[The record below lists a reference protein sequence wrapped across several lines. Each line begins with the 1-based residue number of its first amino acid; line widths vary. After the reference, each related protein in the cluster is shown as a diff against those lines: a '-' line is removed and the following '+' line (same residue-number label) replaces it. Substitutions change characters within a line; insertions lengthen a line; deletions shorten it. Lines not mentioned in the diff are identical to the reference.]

1 MEVENA
7 DLQLTQPYSDA
18 TLRDLDR
25 ALWTYP
31 FSKLTDDRAKRLF
44 TLCAASLL
52 WCAGLIDDGSIKY
65 LGMQIGASARLV
77 NWVALGLVAYA
88 FAQWFISK
96 QRDQKHWRLS
106 ISDVNEPLADQLLS
120 PIREVESKVAERN
133 ARHARYAPKIKQI
146 EDQLAD
152 LAAEYAKPIAE
163 AKKNFAGL
171 AGQSAEFTRKPGRE
185 MTELEMQ
192 NQCDVSEGIDDALEG
207 LQSLEESLRLRQDAL
222 TRKRQWYRAR
232 CVLGNE
238 TMRQIAS
245 AVAPKFYAKI
255 DAVHR
260 KGERIGRLSLAVEI
274 MPVYAVFVVTFL
286 WLILH
291 AVKLSP

>member
-1 MEVENA
+1 MEVKNA
-7 DLQLTQPYSDA
+7 DLQLTPPYSGA

-31 FSKLTDDRAKRLF
+31 FSKLTDERAKRLF

-52 WCAGLIDDGSIKY
+52 WCAGLIDDGSIRY

-77 NWVALGLVAYA
+77 NWVALGLVVYA

-106 ISDVNEPLADQLLS
+106 ISEVNEPLADQLLS
-120 PIREVESKVAERN
+120 PIREVASKVAERN

-152 LAAEYAKPIAE
+152 LAAEYAKPIAD
-163 AKKNFAGL
+163 AKKNFDGL

-192 NQCDVSEGIDDALEG
+192 NQRDVSEGLEDALEG

-232 CVLGNE
+232 CVLGDE

-245 AVAPKFYAKI
+245 AAAPKLYAEL
-255 DAVHR
+255 DAVYQG
-260 KGERIGRLSLAVEI
+260 GENIKRFSLAVET
-274 MPVYAVFVVTFL
+274 MPVYAVFAATFL

-291 AVKLSP
+291 AAKLSA

>member
-1 MEVENA
+1 MDVENA

-31 FSKLTDDRAKRLF
+31 FSKLTDERAKRLF

-96 QRDQKHWRLS
+96 QRDQKHWKLS
-106 ISDVNEPLADQLLS
+106 ISDINEPLADQLLS

-163 AKKNFAGL
+163 AKEK
-171 AGQSAEFTRKPGRE
+171 
-185 MTELEMQ
+185 TELEIQ
-192 NQCDVSEGIDDALEG
+192 NQRDVSDGLEDALES
-207 LQSLEESLRLRQDAL
+207 LQSLEESLRLRQDVL

-274 MPVYAVFVVTFL
+274 MPVYAVFIVTFL

-291 AVKLSP
+291 AVKLSA

>member
-7 DLQLTQPYSDA
+7 DLPLTQPYSDA
-18 TLRDLDR
+18 TLRNVDR

-31 FSKLTDDRAKRLF
+31 FSKLTDERAKRLF

-96 QRDQKHWRLS
+96 QRDQKHWKLS
-106 ISDVNEPLADQLLS
+106 ISEVNEPLADQLLS

-133 ARHARYAPKIKQI
+133 ARHARYAPKIEQI

-163 AKKNFAGL
+163 AKKNFEDL
-171 AGQSAEFTRKPGRE
+171 AGEYAKLPRKPGKE

-192 NQCDVSEGIDDALEG
+192 NQRDVSNGLEDALEA
-207 LQSLEESLRLRQDAL
+207 LQSLEEGLRLRQDVL
-222 TRKRQWYRAR
+222 TKKRQWYRAR
-232 CVLGNE
+232 CVIGNE

-245 AVAPKFYAKI
+245 AAAPKFYARI
-255 DAVHR
+255 DAVYQ
-260 KGERIGRLSLAVEI
+260 GGVRIRRSSLAVET

-286 WLILH
+286 WLILR
-291 AVKLSP
+291 AVKLSA

>member
-1 MEVENA
+1 MEVKNA
-7 DLQLTQPYSDA
+7 DLQLTPPYSGA

-31 FSKLTDDRAKRLF
+31 FSKLTDERAKRLF

-52 WCAGLIDDGSIKY
+52 WCAGLIDDGSIRY

-77 NWVALGLVAYA
+77 NWVALGLVVYA

-106 ISDVNEPLADQLLS
+106 ISEANEPLAEQLLS
-120 PIREVESKVAERN
+120 PIREVASKVAERN
-133 ARHARYAPKIKQI
+133 ARRARYAPKIQQI

-152 LAAEYAKPIAE
+152 LAAEYAKPIAD
-163 AKKNFAGL
+163 AKKKFDGL

-185 MTELEMQ
+185 MTGLEMQ
-192 NQCDVSEGIDDALEG
+192 NQRDVSEGLEDALEG

-232 CVLGNE
+232 CVLGDE

-245 AVAPKFYAKI
+245 AAAPEFYARI
-255 DAVHR
+255 DAVHLGAKKITR
-260 KGERIGRLSLAVEI
+260 WSLAVET
-274 MPVYAVFVVTFL
+274 MPVYAVFAATFL

-291 AVKLSP
+291 AVKLSA

>member
-1 MEVENA
+1 MEVKTA
-7 DLQLTQPYSDA
+7 DLQSTQPYSDA

-31 FSKLTDDRAKRLF
+31 FSKLTDERAKRLF

-96 QRDQKHWRLS
+96 QRDQKHWKLS
-106 ISDVNEPLADQLLS
+106 ISDVNEPLADQLWS

-163 AKKNFAGL
+163 AKENFDAL
-171 AGQSAEFTRKPGRE
+171 AARYAEFTRKPGRE
-185 MTELEMQ
+185 MTELEIQ
-192 NQCDVSEGIDDALEG
+192 NQRDVSDGLEDALET
-207 LQSLEESLRLRQDAL
+207 LQSLEESLRLRQDVL

-232 CVLGNE
+232 CVLGSE
-238 TMRQIAS
+238 TMRQIA
-245 AVAPKFYAKI
+245 AAAAPKYYARI

-260 KGERIGRLSLAVEI
+260 KGEGIKRLSLAVEI
-274 MPVYAVFVVTFL
+274 MPIYAVFVVTFL

-291 AVKLSP
+291 AVKLSA

>member
-1 MEVENA
+1 MDVENA
-7 DLQLTQPYSDA
+7 DLQLTQPYSDS
-18 TLRDLDR
+18 TLRELDR

-31 FSKLTDDRAKRLF
+31 FSKLTDERAKRLF

-96 QRDQKHWRLS
+96 QRDQKHWKLS
-106 ISDVNEPLADQLLS
+106 ISDINEPLADQLLS
-120 PIREVESKVAERN
+120 PIREIESKVAERN
-133 ARHARYAPKIKQI
+133 ARHERYAPKIKQI

-163 AKKNFAGL
+163 AKKNFEAL
-171 AGQSAEFTRKPGRE
+171 AAQYAEFNRAPGKE
-185 MTELEMQ
+185 KTELEIQ
-192 NQCDVSEGIDDALEG
+192 RQRDLNDGLEDALEA

-222 TRKRQWYRAR
+222 IRKRQWYRSR

-238 TMRQIAS
+238 MMRQIAS
-245 AVAPKFYAKI
+245 AAAPKFYAKI
-255 DAVHR
+255 DAVHQ
-260 KGERIGRLSLAVEI
+260 KGERIGRFSLAVEI

-291 AVKLSP
+291 AVKLSA